1 MIAMMLAT
9 KNFWSFDQVSMKKRW
24 EISIIA
30 VTMKALIAM
39 AMRSLGV
46 IFSISGVNAA
56 DRNRR

>member
-24 EISIIA
+24 DIIA

-46 IFSISGVNAA
+46 IFSISGVNAT
-56 DRNRR
+56 N

>member
-46 IFSISGVNAA
+46 IFSISGVNAT
-56 DRNRR
+56 N